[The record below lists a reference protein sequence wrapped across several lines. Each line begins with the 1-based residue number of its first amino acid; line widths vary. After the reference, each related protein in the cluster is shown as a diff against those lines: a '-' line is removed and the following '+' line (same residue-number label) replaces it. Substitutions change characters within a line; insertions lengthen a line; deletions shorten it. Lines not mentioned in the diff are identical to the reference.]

1 MPNVISVGSR
11 VGGYTVIRLLGQGG
25 MGQVYLAEHQR
36 IARRVAV
43 KVLLPELSANES
55 VIERFFTEAR
65 ATSLIKHPGIVEV
78 LDCDVLDNQAFIVM
92 EFLEGESL
100 AGYLARVGSLGG
112 DLGFALAVVGQVA
125 DAVGAAHAC
134 DIVHRDLKPDNVFL
148 CASARHARVVPKVL
162 DFGIAK
168 LAVQGVAGQTKTGM
182 LMGTP
187 AYMSPEQC
195 RGGSKAVDGRSDI
208 YSLGC
213 ILYETL
219 CGQPPFVRDG
229 AGELI
234 VAHVAEAPDDP
245 RKLVPELPPPIAGL
259 VLRMLGKNVQDRPP
273 DMAAVAAEIAR
284 CMAGLGL
291 TRPLGEVHPR
301 TPVEVPQIPGGV
313 GPLATPTP
321 GAAGSLVSAARSPV
335 PAARS
340 PVPVPPSPFP
350 TPARPASGALS
361 SQPTQVAGESDD
373 QGVPVPTT
381 LGGAS
386 GQRETMWPE
395 GLPRRSVARW
405 AIPATLAAGGALA
418 LVLVM
423 SRSHSGSPAV
433 ETSVAPA
440 PAAAPSPP
448 AAPSAPA
455 ARRRLSAPSLPPAAA
470 PAPSPPAP
478 ATVAIDVRGLPAG
491 GDLLLDGAPAPPPL
505 TLRRDGRR
513 HLVIARAPGFYDR
526 TIELAADRDQ
536 TVDLVLTAISKTDKP
551 HGHESRGASHHA
563 SASHGTTT
571 PAPPSPPKMT
581 EATTPPKP
589 AQAAKKKTN
598 YDEM

>member
-1 MPNVISVGSR
+1 VPGVISVGSR

-125 DAVGAAHAC
+125 DAVGAAHAT
-134 DIVHRDLKPDNVFL
+134 DIVHRDLKPDNIFL
-148 CASARHARVVPKVL
+148 CASTRHARVVPKVL

-245 RKLVPELPPPIAGL
+245 RKLVPELPPAIAGL

-273 DMAAVAAEIAR
+273 DMTAVSAEIAR
-284 CMAGLGL
+284 CVAELGIS
-291 TRPLGEVHPR
+291 RSLGDIYPR
-301 TPVEVPQIPGGV
+301 KAVEVPQIPGGL

-321 GAAGSLVSAARSPV
+321 GAAARSPV
-335 PAARS
+335 PLARS
-340 PVPVPPSPFP
+340 PLPVAPSPVA
-350 TPARPASGALS
+350 TPARVAPGPLS

-373 QGVPVPTT
+373 QGVPGPTT

-386 GQRETMWPE
+386 GQQETM
-395 GLPRRSVARW
+395 LPDGRSRRSPARW
-405 AIPATLAAGGALA
+405 ALPAALAAAGALA
-418 LVLVM
+418 LVVVV
-423 SRSHSGSPAV
+423 SRSHSAPPPV
-433 ETSVAPA
+433 EPRVAPA
-440 PAAAPSPP
+440 PAAAVAP
-448 AAPSAPA
+448 PSAA
-455 ARRRLSAPSLPPAAA
+455 AAAA
-470 PAPSPPAP
+470 PPPAVAP
-478 ATVAIDVRGLPAG
+478 APPPPLPTTAVIEVRGLPAG
-491 GDLLLDGAPAPPPL
+491 GDLLLDGAPAMPPL
-505 TLRRDGRR
+505 KLRRDGRR

-526 TIELAADRDQ
+526 TIELEADRDQ
-536 TVDLVLTAISKTDKP
+536 AVDLVLTAISKSEKP
-551 HGHESRGASHHA
+551 RGHEPGSGSHHA
-563 SASHGTTT
+563 SASHGT
-571 PAPPSPPKMT
+571 PAAPAASKAP
-581 EATTPPKP
+581 EASAPPKP
-589 AQAAKKKTN
+589 AQAGKKKTN

>member
-1 MPNVISVGSR
+1 MPGVISVGSR

-100 AGYLARVGSLGG
+100 AGYLTRVGSLGG

-125 DAVGAAHAC
+125 DAVGAAHAS
-134 DIVHRDLKPDNVFL
+134 DIVHRDLKPDNIFL
-148 CASARHARVVPKVL
+148 CASTRHARVVPKVL

-213 ILYETL
+213 ILYEVL

-234 VAHVAEAPDDP
+234 VAHVAEPPDDP
-245 RKLVPELPPPIAGL
+245 RKLVPDLPPAIAGL

-273 DMAAVAAEIAR
+273 DMTAVSEELAR
-284 CMAGLGL
+284 CLAGLGIS
-291 TRPLGEVHPR
+291 RALGDIYPR
-301 TPVEVPQIPGGV
+301 KPVEVPQIPGSV

-321 GAAGSLVSAARSPV
+321 GAAARSPV
-335 PAARS
+335 PGARS
-340 PVPVPPSPFP
+340 PVSLAPSPVP
-350 TPARPASGALS
+350 TPARVATRPLS
-361 SQPTQVAGESDD
+361 SQPTQLAGESDD

-386 GQRETMWPE
+386 GQQETLLPE
-395 GLPRRSVARW
+395 QLPRRSAGRW
-405 AIPATLAAGGALA
+405 AIPATLVAGGALA
-418 LVLVM
+418 LVIVV
-423 SRSHSGSPAV
+423 SRSHASSPAV
-433 ETSVAPA
+433 EPSVAPP
-440 PAAAPSPP
+440 PAAAVAAPPAPISPP
-448 AAPSAPA
+448 AAAAPT
-455 ARRRLSAPSLPPAAA
+455 PA
-470 PAPSPPAP
+470 PAPP
-478 ATVAIDVRGLPAG
+478 TNVAIDVRGVPPG
-491 GDLLLDGAPAPPPL
+491 GELLLDGAPATSPL
-505 TLRRDGRR
+505 KLRRDGRR
-513 HLVIARAPGFYDR
+513 HLLIARASGFYDR
-526 TIELAADRDQ
+526 TIDLEADRDQ
-536 TVDLVLTAISKTDKP
+536 AVELVLTAIAKSERP
-551 HGHESRGASHHA
+551 RGHESGSGSHHA
-563 SASHGTTT
+563 SAAHGSPAAP
-571 PAPPSPPKMT
+571 PAPKTT
-581 EATTPPKP
+581 EAATPPKTP
-589 AQAAKKKTN
+589 QTGKKKTN

>member
-1 MPNVISVGSR
+1 
-11 VGGYTVIRLLGQGG
+11 

-65 ATSLIKHPGIVEV
+65 ATSLIRHPGIVEV
-78 LDCDVLDNQAFIVM
+78 LDCDVLDNQAYIVM

-125 DAVGAAHAC
+125 DAVGAAHAS

-148 CASARHARVVPKVL
+148 CASTRHARVVPKVL

-168 LAVQGVAGQTKTGM
+168 LAVQGTAGQTKTGM

-195 RGGSKAVDGRSDI
+195 RGGSKAVDGRSDV

-213 ILYETL
+213 IFYEVL

-234 VAHVAEAPDDP
+234 VAHVAEPPEDP
-245 RKLVPELPPPIAGL
+245 RKLVPELPPPIAAL
-259 VLRMLGKNVQDRPP
+259 VLRMLGKNVQDRPA
-273 DMAAVAAEIAR
+273 DMGVVSAEIAR
-284 CMAGLGL
+284 CLAGLGIS
-291 TRPLGEVHPR
+291 RPLGEIYPR
-301 TPVEVPQIPGGV
+301 KAVEVPQIPGGI

-321 GAAGSLVSAARSPV
+321 GAA
-335 PAARS
+335 ARS
-340 PVPVPPSPFP
+340 PVPVAPRPVP
-350 TPARPASGALS
+350 TPPRVANRALS
-361 SQPTQVAGESDD
+361 SQPTEVAG
-373 QGVPVPTT
+373 QGEGEAVPVPTT
-381 LGGAS
+381 LEGAS
-386 GQRETMWPE
+386 GQQATLPPE
-395 GLPRRSVARW
+395 ELPRRSAARW
-405 AIPATLAAGGALA
+405 AIPVALAAGGVLA
-418 LVLVM
+418 IVVVM
-423 SRSHSGSPAV
+423 SRPSAAPASAV
-433 ETSVAPA
+433 TAPPVAPVVAVPAAPPVAPVAAVPTALPAPPPAPTSVA
-440 PAAAPSPP
+440 
-448 AAPSAPA
+448 
-455 ARRRLSAPSLPPAAA
+455 
-470 PAPSPPAP
+470 
-478 ATVAIDVRGLPAG
+478 IEVRGLPAG
-491 GDLLLDGAPAPPPL
+491 GDLLLDGAPAASPL
-505 TLRRDGRR
+505 KLRRDGRR

-526 TIELAADRDQ
+526 TIELEADRDQ
-536 TVDLVLTAISKTDKP
+536 AVDLVLTAISKSEKP
-551 HGHESRGASHHA
+551 RGHDSGGGSHHA
-563 SASHGTTT
+563 SASHVTSAALS
-571 PAPPSPPKMT
+571 APKPT

-589 AQAAKKKTN
+589 PQGGNGKKKTN